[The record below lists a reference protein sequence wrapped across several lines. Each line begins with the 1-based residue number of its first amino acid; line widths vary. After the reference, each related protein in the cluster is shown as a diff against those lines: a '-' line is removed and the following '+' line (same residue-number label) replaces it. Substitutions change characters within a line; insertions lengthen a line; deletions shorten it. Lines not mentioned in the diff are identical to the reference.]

1 MADRE
6 GGGVPYSPNLVPQ
19 HVLPL
24 GRGGLNRQ
32 DITPEEVQE
41 QLFDLERFLEE
52 ELGRIQTAMVTSVVQ
67 AAYGALEVDPAA
79 ADQPLIDGVPTAVNG
94 FNSFAP
100 AVPNRVTADFTVG
113 ESLVPEEG
121 GIYQVLANLTVN
133 ISSGTAYT
141 LTSFVNGTPSGI
153 FTTVDASNQ
162 TASIQLTL
170 YGMIALNPGDTVT
183 LVVVATGPG
192 GPHTFQIDSAV
203 YGLTR
208 ISERNDEPGLF

>member
-6 GGGVPYSPNLVPQ
+6 GGGVPYTPGPVPQ
-19 HVLPL
+19 ARLAL
-24 GRGGLNRQ
+24 RGGDAQLLPSDVQ
-32 DITPEEVQE
+32 D
-41 QLFDLERFLEE
+41 QLIDLERFLQE
-52 ELGRIQTAMVTSVVQ
+52 ELDRIETAIITSTVQ

-79 ADQPLIDGVPTAVNG
+79 PDQPLVDSVPTVITG

-100 AVPNRVTADFTVG
+100 AVPNRVTADAIG
-113 ESLVPEEG
+113 DSLVPEEG

-141 LTSFVNGTPSGI
+141 MTAFINAQASGI

-183 LVVVATGPG
+183 LVVIAVGPG
-192 GPHTFQIDSAV
+192 GPHTWQIDSAV

>member
-1 MADRE
+1 MARE
-6 GGGVPYSPNLVPQ
+6 GGGVPYAPNLVPQ
-19 HVLPL
+19 ARIAL
-24 GRGGLNRQ
+24 RGQ
-32 DITPEEVQE
+32 DTQLTPQDVQE
-41 QLFDLERFLEE
+41 QLLDLERFLEE
-52 ELGRIQTAMVTSVVQ
+52 ELGRISTAMRFAVVQ

-79 ADQPLIDGVPTAVNG
+79 LDQPLVDGVPTVVEG

-100 AVPNRVTADFTVG
+100 SVPNRVTADFSVG

-141 LTSFVNGTPSGI
+141 LTAFVNGTPSGV

-183 LVVVATGPG
+183 LVVLASGPG

-208 ISERNDEPGLF
+208 ISEENDEPGLF

>member
-1 MADRE
+1 MRE
-6 GGGVPYSPNLVPQ
+6 GGGVPYTPNLVPQ
-19 HVLPL
+19 ARLPIGSLEQDLKSSDVLA
-24 GRGGLNRQ
+24 
-32 DITPEEVQE
+32 
-41 QLFDLERFLEE
+41 QLIDLERFLQE
-52 ELGRIQTAMVTSVVQ
+52 ELDRIETAIITSTVQ

-79 ADQPLIDGVPTAVNG
+79 PDQPLLDSTPTVVTG

-100 AVPNRVTADFTVG
+100 AVPNRVTADATG
-113 ESLVPEEG
+113 DSLVPEEG
-121 GIYQVLANLTVN
+121 GIYQILANLTVN

-141 LTSFVNGTPSGI
+141 MTAFVNGTPSGI

-170 YGMIALNPGDTVT
+170 YGMIALNPGDTIT
-183 LVVVATGPG
+183 LVVIAVGPG
-192 GPHTFQIDSAV
+192 GPHTWQIDSAV

>member
-6 GGGVPYSPNLVPQ
+6 GGGAPYAPAPVPQ
-19 HVLPL
+19 HRLPL
-24 GRGGLNRQ
+24 GQG
-32 DITPEEVQE
+32 PELTAEIVQS
-41 QLFDLERFLEE
+41 QLIDLERYLDE
-52 ELGRIQTAMVTSVVQ
+52 ELPRIAIAMVTATVQ

-79 ADQPLIDGVPTAVNG
+79 PNQLLADGVPEAVEG

-100 AVPNRVTADFTVG
+100 AVPNRVTADFTTG
-113 ESLVPEEG
+113 ESLVPGEG

-141 LTSFVNGTPSGI
+141 LTSFVNGQASGI

-192 GPHTFQIDSAV
+192 GPHDFQIDSAV

>member
-1 MADRE
+1 MRE
-6 GGGVPYSPNLVPQ
+6 GGGVPYTPNLVPQ
-19 HVLPL
+19 VSIDVL
-24 GRGGLNRQ
+24 GENVE
-32 DITPEEVQE
+32 ITAAAVQS
-41 QLFDLERFLEE
+41 QLIDLERFLQE
-52 ELGRIQTAMVTSVVQ
+52 ELDRIQTAMITATVQ

-79 ADQPLIDGVPTAVNG
+79 PDQPLVDSVPTVVTG

-100 AVPNRVTADFTVG
+100 AVPNRVTADATG
-113 ESLVPEEG
+113 DSLVPEEG

-141 LTSFVNGTPSGI
+141 MTAFVNGTPSGI

-170 YGMIALNPGDTVT
+170 YGMIALNPGDVVT
-183 LVVVATGPG
+183 LVVIAIGPG
-192 GPHTFQIDSAV
+192 GPHTWQIDSAV

>member
-1 MADRE
+1 MARE
-6 GGGVPYSPNLVPQ
+6 GGGVPYTPNLVPQ
-19 HVLPL
+19 ARLPIGSLEQDLQSSDVL
-24 GRGGLNRQ
+24 
-32 DITPEEVQE
+32 T
-41 QLFDLERFLEE
+41 QLIDLERFLQE
-52 ELGRIQTAMVTSVVQ
+52 ELDRIGTAMIAATVQ

-79 ADQPLIDGVPTAVNG
+79 ADQPLIDSVPTIVTG

-100 AVPNRVTADFTVG
+100 AVPNRVTADATG
-113 ESLVPEEG
+113 DSLVPEEG
-121 GIYQVLANLTVN
+121 GIYQILANLTVN

-141 LTSFVNGTPSGI
+141 MTAFINAQASGI

-170 YGMIALNPGDTVT
+170 YGMIALNPGDVVT
-183 LVVVATGPG
+183 LVVVAVGPG
-192 GPHTFQIDSAV
+192 GPHTWQIDSAV

>member
-1 MADRE
+1 MAERE
-6 GGGVPYSPNLVPQ
+6 GGGVPYTPNLVPQ
-19 HVLPL
+19 IDLDVGEQGIKQHV
-24 GRGGLNRQ
+24 Q
-32 DITPEEVQE
+32 
-41 QLFDLERFLEE
+41 DLERFLGE
-52 ELGRIQTAMVTSVVQ
+52 ELDRVETAMLTAVVQ

-79 ADQPLIDGVPTAVNG
+79 PDQPLINLTPTVVTG

-100 AVPNRVTADFTVG
+100 SVPNRVTADAAG
-113 ESLVPEEG
+113 DSLVPEEG

-141 LTSFVNGTPSGI
+141 LTAFINATASGI

-170 YGMIALNPGDTVT
+170 YGMVALNPGDVVT
-183 LVVVATGPG
+183 LVVIATGPG
-192 GPHTFQIDSAV
+192 GPHTWQIDSAV

-208 ISERNDEPGLF
+208 ISEQNDEPGLF